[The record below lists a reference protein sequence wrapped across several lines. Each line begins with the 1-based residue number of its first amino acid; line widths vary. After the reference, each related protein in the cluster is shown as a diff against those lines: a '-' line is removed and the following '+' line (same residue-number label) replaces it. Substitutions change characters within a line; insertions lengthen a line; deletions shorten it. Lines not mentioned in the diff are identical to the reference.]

1 MSKVR
6 NAAMAVKLS
15 RRSVLALLSGAF
27 LAVLS
32 PTVSAAEE
40 PPLRVVAS
48 FSIIGDMVKEI
59 GGEHVS
65 LTTIVGPNGDAHSFE
80 PTPRDVKALSQA
92 QVLVINGLD
101 FEGWL
106 PRLINAAGFKGAQV
120 LASDGVVLRSL
131 GDGKTK
137 DEIAVGSAGK
147 PDTTSAKHDHV
158 HDKHGHGDID
168 PHAWQSLSNGM
179 KYAKNIADGLSLADP
194 RRSGYYQSRAEIY
207 IGRMEKLDAEIK
219 QAFESI
225 PQDRRKV
232 LTSHDAF
239 GYFAEAYGIRFI
251 SVVGLS
257 SQAEPSASEVAN
269 IIDRARK
276 EKVSGVFMENT
287 TNSRLV
293 TQIARETGSKVGGSL
308 YSDALAPPDQ
318 PASTYLG
325 MFSWNAGQLIYVLTP
340 AD

>member
-1 MSKVR
+1 MGM
-6 NAAMAVKLS
+6 AA
-15 RRSVLALLSGAF
+15 
-27 LAVLS
+27 
-32 PTVSAAEE
+32 TE

-65 LTTIVGPNGDAHSFE
+65 LTTIVGPDGDAHSFE

-92 QVLVINGLD
+92 QLLVINGLD

-106 PRLINAAGFKGAQV
+106 PRLIKASGFKGAQLV
-120 LASDGVVLRSL
+120 ASAGVALRHLS
-131 GDGKTK
+131 DANDN

-147 PDTTSAKHDHV
+147 TDAHSAGQDHDRDRE
-158 HDKHGHGDID
+158 HDHGDID

-179 KYAKNIADGLSLADP
+179 IYAKNIADGLSQADP
-194 RRSGYYQSRAEIY
+194 RRRAYYQGRAEIY
-207 IGRMEKLDAEIK
+207 IGRMAKLDAEIK
-219 QAFESI
+219 QAFTGI
-225 PQDRRKV
+225 PEARRKV

-239 GYFAEAYGIRFI
+239 GYFAQAYGIRFI

-257 SQAEPSASEVAN
+257 SQAEPSANEVAK

-276 EKVSGVFMENT
+276 EHVSGVFMENT

-293 TQIARETGSKVGGSL
+293 TQIAREAGSKVGGSL

-325 MFSWNAGQLIYVLTP
+325 MFNWNAGQLIYVLTP

>member
-1 MSKVR
+1 MTKIR
-6 NAAMAVKLS
+6 NAAMAAKLS
-15 RRSVLALLSGAF
+15 RRSLLALLSGAF
-27 LAVLS
+27 LTLVA
-32 PTVSAAEE
+32 PTTTAAKE

-65 LTTIVGPNGDAHSFE
+65 LTTIVGPNGDVHSFE

-92 QVLVINGLD
+92 QVLVLNGLD

-106 PRLINAAGFKGAQV
+106 PRLIKAAGFKGTQII
-120 LASDGVVLRSL
+120 ASDGVVPRSL
-131 GDGKTK
+131 STVQPG
-137 DEIAVGSAGK
+137 DEIAVVRAGK
-147 PDTTSAKHDHV
+147 AKGAGAASATA
-158 HDKHGHGDID
+158 HGEHEHGDID

-194 RRSGYYQSRAEIY
+194 GRSAYYQSRAEIY
-207 IGRMEKLDAEIK
+207 IGRMEMLDTEIK

-225 PQDRRKV
+225 PAVRRKV

-239 GYFAEAYGIRFI
+239 GYFAQAYGIRFI
-251 SVVGLS
+251 SIVGLS
-257 SQAEPSASEVAN
+257 SQAEPSASEVAK

-276 EKVSGVFMENT
+276 EQVSGVFIENS

-293 TQIARETGSKVGGSL
+293 KQIARETGSKVGGSL

-325 MFSWNAGQLIYVLTP
+325 MFNWNAGQLIYVLKP